1 MNRMTLY
8 FPLMIP
14 GATTDDGVLPVYAP
28 YDNALIANVTAAD
41 MEAVDQALKTAH
53 NLYRN
58 RSTWLH
64 PADRIGILE
73 KTATIMASRA
83 DELAIEA
90 AREGGK
96 PLLDSRIEVARAIDS
111 VKSCIET
118 LRTDA
123 GREIPMDLNTA
134 SRGKIAMTHHEPIGV
149 VAALSAFNHPLNLI
163 VHQIGPA
170 VATGCPVIVKP
181 AGATPLSCMRFVGI
195 LREAGLPDQWC
206 QALVVNDLA
215 VAEKLVTD
223 ERVAF
228 MTFIGSAK
236 VGWTLRS
243 KLAPGTRCALEHGG
257 AAPVIFSKDADMEK
271 AVPSLIKGGF
281 YHAGQVCVSVQ
292 RIFAHASVA
301 KKLAEQLADAAGQ
314 LKIGDPILENTDIGP
329 LIRPGEVDRVEAWVQ
344 EALDAGAELLSGG
357 KRISDTC
364 YECTVLYDPPIETKV
379 STMEIFGPVVCV
391 YPYENLNEAISRANA
406 LPLSFQASVFTKD
419 IDTAMHCYKRLD
431 AAAVMINEHT
441 AFRVDWMPFAG
452 LKQSGYGI
460 GGIPYTMRDMQVE
473 KMMVLSSNEL

>member
-1 MNRMTLY
+1 MNLMTLY

-14 GATTDDGVLPVYAP
+14 GAATDDGVLPVYAP

-41 MEAVDQALKTAH
+41 MEAVNQALETAQ

-58 RSTWLH
+58 RSTWLP
-64 PADRIGILE
+64 PADRIEILE
-73 KTATIMASRA
+73 KTTTIMASRA
-83 DELAIEA
+83 DELATEA
-90 AREGGK
+90 ALEGGK
-96 PLLDSRIEVARAIDS
+96 PLLDSKIEVARAIDS
-111 VKSCIET
+111 VKNCIET

-134 SRGKIAMTHHEPIGV
+134 STGKIAMTHREPIGV

-163 VHQIGPA
+163 VHQVGPA

-181 AGATPLSCMRFVGI
+181 AEATPLSCLRFVGI
-195 LREAGLPDQWC
+195 LREAGLPEQWC

-223 ERVAF
+223 DRVAF

-301 KKLAEQLADAAGQ
+301 KRLSEKLADTAGQ
-314 LKIGDPILENTDIGP
+314 LKIGDPTMDDTDVGP

-344 EALDAGAELLSGG
+344 EALDAGAELLTGG

-364 YECTVLYDPPIETKV
+364 YECTVLYDPPVDAKV
-379 STMEIFGPVVCV
+379 STMEIFGPVICV
-391 YPYENLNEAISRANA
+391 YPYEDLNEAISRANA
-406 LPLSFQASVFTKD
+406 LPFSFQASVFTKD

-473 KMMVLSSNEL
+473 KMMVLSSNGL

>member
-58 RSTWLH
+58 RSSWL
-64 PADRIGILE
+64 PSADRIGILE

-257 AAPVIFSKDADMEK
+257 AAPVIFSKDADMKK

-344 EALDAGAELLSGG
+344 EAIDAGAELLSGG